1 MEDAAAAEHLAQR
14 LSQKR
19 LSPHRLVASLRAGR
33 SELSYAELRS
43 ELRGRGVGFDASD
56 ERWERLLRALD
67 PASTGAVEVE
77 RLAALV
83 LREAAM
89 PRQQQ
94 LRHPYPALASQMEGG
109 CCVGPTAESD
119 EAARRRVVVRLGA
132 VATAKSRRALLRELR
147 RRDPSPAT
155 GSVPHHALLEACAA
169 AELPLQEAEAAAL
182 CARSNTRTSVAYHE
196 LLEALCR
203 QYAPGAETTEPAAA
217 GLAAYPQ
224 TPPRL
229 DSRQGQGQQAGQGQE
244 GGRRGA
250 GGGGSRD
257 IFVSDITGFRIRR
270 LAPGQSTA

>member
-1 MEDAAAAEHLAQR
+1 MEAAAAAEHLAQR

-83 LREAAM
+83 VREAAM

-109 CCVGPTAESD
+109 GCCVGPAAESD
-119 EAARRRVVVRLGA
+119 EAARRRAVTRLGA

-155 GSVPHHALLEACAA
+155 GSVAHHALLEACAA
-169 AELPLQEAEAAAL
+169 AELPLQEVEAAAL
-182 CARSNTRTSVAYHE
+182 CARSNTRASVAYQE
-196 LLEALCR
+196 LLEELGR
-203 QYAPGAETTEPAAA
+203 QCAPGAETTEPAAA

-229 DSRQGQGQQAGQGQE
+229 DSREQGQGQG

-250 GGGGSRD
+250 GGGGSRRD
-257 IFVSDITGFRIRR
+257 VFVSDITGFRIRR
-270 LAPGQSTA
+270 LAPTT